1 MELTGLRQVCKAQ
14 GLSYQQL
21 ADKSGVSVHHIR
33 CLAKCTHNSTPSTVA
48 KLAIAL
54 NVSPEHLIKPPS
66 VNDLLTQLVGEIR
79 KYNDFSRE
87 IYDEYGILLKKIA
100 E

>member
-1 MELTGLRQVCKAQ
+1 MYLDNLRQVCKAQ
-14 GLSYQQL
+14 GLNYKEL
-21 ADKSGVSVHHIR
+21 ADKTGITHQHISQ
-33 CLAKCTHNSTPSTVA
+33 LAARNHKASAHTA
-48 KLAIAL
+48 ARLAIAL